1 MEMRGNP
8 VHTIAEQLRHNTVAL
23 VSLFVAFTALGYNTW
38 RNEVT
43 EFNRNQRAAGFEI
56 LAELAALQLTADL
69 LHYGDAD
76 AGERDS
82 PIRGWA
88 RVILIRDLARIMS
101 PDCQG
106 AANNLHA
113 AWQSNWSGL
122 GERESATEAIT
133 RAIDDMRRVVLVELR
148 ALE

>member
-1 MEMRGNP
+1 MRLNP

-23 VSLFVAFTALGYNTW
+23 VSLFVAFAALGYNTW
-38 RNEVT
+38 RNEIT

-56 LAELAALQLTADL
+56 LTELAALQLTADL
-69 LHYGDAD
+69 LHYGSEED
-76 AGERDS
+76 GETDS

-88 RVILIRDLARIMS
+88 RVLLIRDLSRIMS
-101 PDCQG
+101 PHCTT
-106 AANNLHA
+106 AADELHA

-122 GERESATEAIT
+122 GEGESATEAIT
-133 RAIDDMRRVVLVELR
+133 AAIEKMRRVVLVELR

>member
-1 MEMRGNP
+1 MRANP
-8 VHTIAEQLRHNTVAL
+8 VHSIAEQLRHNTVAL
-23 VSLFVAFTALGYNTW
+23 VSLFVAFAALGYNTW

-56 LAELAALQLTADL
+56 LTELAALQLTADL

-76 AGERDS
+76 QGERDS

-88 RVILIRDLARIMS
+88 RVLLIRDLSKIMS

-106 AANNLHA
+106 AADGLHA
-113 AWQSNWSGL
+113 AWQANWSGL

-133 RAIDDMRRVVLVELR
+133 EAIEAMRRVVLAELR